1 MSYFATQGALLESVT
16 VAGQPGRGRDRCRTR
31 PTRIHRR
38 RRAAR
43 GTSRTV
49 VLHLSERAA
58 TRAPIVLRQPLVRP
72 LHVTLDDA
80 VCS

>member
-1 MSYFATQGALLESVT
+1 VYTIDVEL
-16 VAGQPGRGRDRCRTR
+16 P
-31 PTRIHRR
+31 
-38 RRAAR
+38 R

-49 VLHLSERAA
+49 VLHLKEPAA
-58 TRAPIVLRQPLVRP
+58 TGAPIVPRQPLVRP